1 MAKKKSGAGKPQ
13 YGKLI
18 RVSDEFFASL
28 NDATSITKMTVAEF
42 ADTYLLPVTR
52 NRYRA
57 AVEKEYKRL
66 EGGGI
71 MSTTTRKRDAKSIE
85 NEIDRMRDKLQD
97 VKKEMEPLERKQS
110 ASVLKEAKRLEG
122 GEK

>member
-1 MAKKKSGAGKPQ
+1 METAIATGVPRVAKKKSGAGKPQ

-66 EGGGI
+66 EGG
-71 MSTTTRKRDAKSIE
+71 A
-85 NEIDRMRDKLQD
+85 
-97 VKKEMEPLERKQS
+97 
-110 ASVLKEAKRLEG
+110 
-122 GEK
+122 